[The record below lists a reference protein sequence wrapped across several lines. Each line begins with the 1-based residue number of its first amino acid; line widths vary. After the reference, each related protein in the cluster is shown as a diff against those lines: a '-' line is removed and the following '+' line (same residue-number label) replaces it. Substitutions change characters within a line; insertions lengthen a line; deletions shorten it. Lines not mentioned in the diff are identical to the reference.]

1 MFLTKFCQ
9 QSSNFRWRF
18 QPVLECLRRVT
29 KIHPSLPHQDIGRSM
44 IIGNL
49 FLVANSVT
57 VSYMICFDS
66 LLQNLT
72 DIITKCDSY
81 FIAKSD
87 RSLLQNASGSL
98 LQNAAVITNCDN
110 FITKYNVYYKL
121 RQHSPKHFIWT
132 GKKHLSLR
140 KKLR

>member
-98 LQNAAVITNCDN
+98 LQNAG
-110 FITKYNVYYKL
+110 FITKCGSYYKL
-121 RQHSPKHFIWT
+121 WQFYYKIQRLLQIASAQP
-132 GKKHLSLR
+132 
-140 KKLR
+140 